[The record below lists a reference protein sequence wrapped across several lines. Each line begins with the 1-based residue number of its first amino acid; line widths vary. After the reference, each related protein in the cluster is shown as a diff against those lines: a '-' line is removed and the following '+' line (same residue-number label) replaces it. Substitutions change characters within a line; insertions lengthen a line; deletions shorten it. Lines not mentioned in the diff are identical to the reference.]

1 VIVMS
6 VIVVQQG
13 VTKYCL
19 SFFAG
24 KAGTSLDLLS
34 LSIYIF
40 YQSHSVNSDLC
51 CVLFS
56 VLSMQSWL
64 LLSCQERITIELTE
78 EKRAIVAS
86 FQAWK
91 NTKQTG
97 QCGS

>member
-1 VIVMS
+1 MIVMS
-6 VIVVQQG
+6 VIVVQLG

-24 KAGTSLDLLS
+24 KARTSLDLLS
-34 LSIYIF
+34 F

-78 EKRAIVAS
+78 EKRAIIAS